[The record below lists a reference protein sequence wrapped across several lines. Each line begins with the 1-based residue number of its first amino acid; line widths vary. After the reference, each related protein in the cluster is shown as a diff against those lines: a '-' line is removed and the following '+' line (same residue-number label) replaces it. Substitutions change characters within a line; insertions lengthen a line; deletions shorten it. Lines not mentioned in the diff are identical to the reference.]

1 MNDIAYAVSVDVN
14 SPIIPYNVYVA
25 SVLDSNV
32 RYLEVTLYENGNVIA
47 LSNGATATASLVT
60 DNVLVDGSVECTISS
75 NIITVPLEGLQRHGN
90 LDVQV
95 TITEGT
101 KVLAIPFPIQVRVAP
116 NIAENAQIDENSLGS
131 YAEVVHEIAEARGA
145 YTTLHDAIA
154 AKLSAAPG
162 AVDTENLAD
171 ESITIEKVAD
181 DLAAVIDAKEV
192 KSNKKT
198 TLTGNESSNDFYP
211 TTKAVADALNTK
223 VSSLS
228 NRLALHISVGFNAN
242 GVPVKFVGGTTISSG
257 AFTNS
262 DVTKIF
268 ISQDVQTISNGA
280 FAGCPALSDI
290 YFDST
295 STSYDN
301 STIPSGVTAHTLDNY
316 HIMNCI
322 LDCVK
327 YLDDNKVQSISS
339 GRLPTTADSIH
350 YPSVAAVKDFLY
362 ANFYTDDEVVT
373 DVIYSDEDLSEYSS
387 VNSTSGRNQACVVI
401 APNEVNPYFL
411 KSAQVKTKAG
421 TPVKFSVFGIS
432 NFYPQD
438 LMNRKRFTKVRDI
451 VVINADDDGVA
462 RIEFNLPMR
471 FIPDET
477 ALVAT
482 CDTSQSSFSYG
493 PYKDAQHTIFNYQ
506 SSWFDLQPGESDSW
520 PFPYQTLNNSPYF
533 VLEYVLVS
541 NTTEIKKSAAEI
553 LQEQEYFSPYDKFV
567 SDTST
572 NAVQNKAIYPFII
585 SKDEN
590 VVNDDETTY
599 LSAGKYNVDALTHC
613 FAISCEAPTYGTYS
627 VSSIEVRAENDA
639 VITFG
644 LWEMRFIQDGL
655 GYWNLKQVLGT
666 VTAANTRAKL
676 TFQTPIVVDSSNQVI
691 IATCPEKKIA
701 YRSAASNPN
710 PWKHKRVANSV
721 FWYNNNSFS
730 NAQVGDEVNLLLY
743 FGVYK
748 GWDYRENTPNTG
760 AYEITYTPTVP
771 EILTETRTLETC
783 VNGLLSP
790 IGSLRNKVWYCA
802 GDSTTYGIEEGRS
815 YAQIIAER
823 NGMELWKDGISGTV
837 MTSYPDTKLVGAF
850 SFDRYLNIPENV
862 DFVTLWFGIND
873 STMGYPVGDLDSD
886 DPATFCGA
894 YNKVLTW
901 IINNRPNA
909 RVGLVVTHRASDSI
923 KNAIRNLAKKYG
935 FLVFDL
941 QTDPRIPFWHPT
953 DSYYANDVDAA
964 VKTLRTSQW
973 WTEQVNS
980 VHPLTAGYEAI
991 SYPFESW
998 LRSL

>member
-1 MNDIAYAVSVDVN
+1 MVKGDMIITSPVSENYLIFTTSERLDAYRLSGLAKAGQLVKLVDLSTNKYKLYILETDASATGGLKYTEILRRDTYDNTKVKYMILGENDDLPQEGDEKTDYYKLENNNYIHYRWIDNDYEIISGNSYSKIESDNRYTKTSSGNVPTTSTVGNPGDVIKAN
-14 SPIIPYNVYVA
+14 DA
-25 SVLDSNV
+25 
-32 RYLEVTLYENGNVIA
+32 LYECFGTNGTYYIWKKISFGGGAAFTSEAALRDAIIA
-47 LSNGATATASLVT
+47 GDITAGMSISLLENGKYK
-60 DNVLVDGSVECTISS
+60 NY
-75 NIITVPLEGLQRHGN
+75 IIQTVN
-90 LDVQV
+90 
-95 TITEGT
+95 TTT
-101 KVLAIPFPIQVRVAP
+101 
-116 NIAENAQIDENSLGS
+116 
-131 YAEVVHEIAEARGA
+131 GA
-145 YTTLHDAIA
+145 YT
-154 AKLSAAPG
+154 
-162 AVDTENLAD
+162 
-171 ESITIEKVAD
+171 
-181 DLAAVIDAKEV
+181 
-192 KSNKKT
+192 KT
-198 TLTGNESSNDFYP
+198 QS
-211 TTKAVADALNTK
+211 
-223 VSSLS
+223 
-228 NRLALHISVGFNAN
+228 
-242 GVPVKFVGGTTISSG
+242 GGG
-257 AFTNS
+257 
-262 DVTKIF
+262 
-268 ISQDVQTISNGA
+268 
-280 FAGCPALSDI
+280 
-290 YFDST
+290 
-295 STSYDN
+295 
-301 STIPSGVTAHTLDNY
+301 
-316 HIMNCI
+316 
-322 LDCVK
+322 
-327 YLDDNKVQSISS
+327 
-339 GRLPTTADSIH
+339 
-350 YPSVAAVKDFLY
+350 
-362 ANFYTDDEVVT
+362 EVVT

-387 VNSTSGRNQACVVI
+387 VNSTSGANQACVVI
-401 APNEVNPYFL
+401 APNEVDPYFL

-438 LMNRKRFTKVRDI
+438 STNRKRFTKVKDI
-451 VVINADDDGVA
+451 AVINADDNGVA
-462 RIEFNLPMR
+462 RIEFDLPMR
-471 FIPDET
+471 LIPDET
-477 ALVAT
+477 VLVAS
-482 CDTSQSSFSYG
+482 CDTSQSSFEYG

-506 SSWFDLQPGESDSW
+506 SSWFDFQPGESNSW
-520 PFPYQTLNNSPYF
+520 PFVYQTSGYSPYF

-553 LQEQEYFSPYDKFV
+553 LQEQEYFSPYDNFV

-572 NAVQNKAIYPFII
+572 NAVQNNAIYPFII
-585 SKDEN
+585 SKNEN
-590 VVNDDETTY
+590 VVNDGETTY
-599 LSAGKYNVDALTHC
+599 LSAGKYNVDSTANC

-627 VSSIEVRAENDA
+627 VSSIEVRAANDA

-644 LWEMRFIQDGL
+644 LWEMRFIQNGR

-701 YRSAASNPN
+701 YRSAASSPN
-710 PWKHKRVANSV
+710 PWKYNRIASSV

-730 NAQVGDEVNLLLY
+730 NAQVGDEVDLLIY
-743 FGVYK
+743 IGVYK
-748 GWDYRENTPNTG
+748 GWDYRENNLDTG

-837 MTSYPDTKLVGAF
+837 MTSYPDMKQISAF

-873 STMGYPVGDLDSD
+873 STMGYPVGELDSD

-909 RVGLVVTHRASDSI
+909 RVGLVVTHRATGSI

-935 FLVFDL
+935 LSTFDI
-941 QTDPRIPFWHPT
+941 TNDPSIPFWHPQE
-953 DSYYANDVDAA
+953 SYGASDVSES

-973 WTEQVNS
+973 WYESNNC